1 MNVAE
6 AQIAVLAE
14 NLYQELELWYPLMRL
29 REEGCN
35 VVVVGAA
42 TTTYASKL
50 GYPVKPDLA
59 IADADPAMFDAVVI
73 PGGFAPENMRR
84 HRALIDF
91 VRNVHDQGSFVAAVC
106 HAGLVLA
113 SAGIARGRDLT
124 CVALVKDDVINAGGK
139 YHDQAVVRDGN
150 LITSRLPS
158 DLHLFCKA
166 IIDYLREAPRT
177 ATKALDVA
185 GPRVSAAYTHVAELS
200 QGPRGVASADYT
212 TVVKTGA
219 RVLSHGAR
227 HRRGRAAHARP
238 PLRNG
243 RVAPRTSLRRVLP
256 RRVRAA
262 CRPRVERS
270 SRRMPSTFCPRSSNS
285 PPRRWRRCAASPTVR
300 ASLSTPSS
308 CSTAEAS

>member
-1 MNVAE
+1 MKLAD

-14 NLYQELELWYPLMRL
+14 NMYQELELWYPLMRL

-35 VVVVGAA
+35 VVVVGPAEQ
-42 TTTYASKL
+42 TYASKL

-59 IADADPAMFDAVVI
+59 IADADPAAFDAVVI

-84 HRALIDF
+84 HPALIDF
-91 VRNVHDQGSFVAAVC
+91 VRKVHDQGSLVAAVC

-124 CVALVKDDVINAGGK
+124 CVALVKDDVIHAGGK
-139 YHDQAVVRDGN
+139 YRNEAVVHDRN

-166 IIDYLREAPRT
+166 IIEYLREAPRT
-177 ATKALDVA
+177 ATKLLDLKSERA
-185 GPRVSAAYTHVAELS
+185 SAVYTHVSELS

-219 RVLSHGAR
+219 RVL
-227 HRRGRAAHARP
+227 
-238 PLRNG
+238 
-243 RVAPRTSLRRVLP
+243 
-256 RRVRAA
+256 
-262 CRPRVERS
+262 
-270 SRRMPSTFCPRSSNS
+270 
-285 PPRRWRRCAASPTVR
+285 
-300 ASLSTPSS
+300 
-308 CSTAEAS
+308 